1 MAATDERA
9 SSLCDE
15 LLSAHRSPSD
25 ACSKMAWRMS
35 DDATR
40 AAPRHPDV
48 ETRSLVAWLGYHSGL
63 TVRSLD
69 RRVVGA
75 IAKPLAHAILDSG
88 VVADALRAGF
98 GVVVPSQ
105 TWRNQLPLDHPKRT
119 GSFSRLGIHRPDRI
133 IRPDAERMSAVFA
146 ETYAADDVAAQL
158 AAGATLMLSSGHVL
172 EEECRDARL
181 QELLLAR
188 LGAEEFAARRG
199 WRPQSDQLSSR
210 QFFATIVLQGHH
222 AANPAIIDWLVRAYA
237 ELEGVDGY
245 WIVAANTNRSGR
257 QLCGYARLGL
267 SLQELTRR
275 PSSLS
280 GVSDE
285 HLAMLASGVAAT
297 CAGLH
302 GMSFRFPPDPLP
314 ESEDGD
320 EDVGIGI
327 YTYHPAVLGNA
338 GRLGEEGDA
347 LRRALFFNR
356 PCRCGY
362 HEPKVPPLGKA
373 QIVGHNA
380 WSVSRDARRFA
391 VPAVEV
397 AETVLAARADRAR
410 RQRGQLGMRPL
421 RPGFRAISIEAQKLR
436 QRPDADAD
444 EQR

>member
-1 MAATDERA
+1 
-9 SSLCDE
+9 
-15 LLSAHRSPSD
+15 
-25 ACSKMAWRMS
+25 MS
-35 DDATR
+35 DNVTR

-63 TVRSLD
+63 TARSLD

-98 GVVVPSQ
+98 GVVLPSQ
-105 TWRNQLPLDHPKRT
+105 TWRNQLPIDHPKRT
-119 GSFSRLGIHRPDRI
+119 GSFSRLGIHRPNQVV
-133 IRPDAERMSAVFA
+133 RPDAERMSAVFA
-146 ETYAADDVAAQL
+146 ETYAVDDVAAQL

-199 WRPQSDQLSSR
+199 RRPLSDQFGSR

-222 AANPAIIDWLVRAYA
+222 AANPAIIDWLVKAYA
-237 ELEGVDGY
+237 GLEGVDGY

-267 SLQELTRR
+267 SLQEFTGR
-275 PSSLS
+275 PSSLF

-314 ESEDGD
+314 ESEDAE

-327 YTYHPAVLGNA
+327 YTYHPAVLGIA
-338 GRLGEEGDA
+338 GRLGQEGDA
-347 LRRALFFNR
+347 LRRTLFFNR
-356 PCRCGY
+356 PCQCGC

-373 QIVGHNA
+373 QIVGHNS

-391 VPAVEV
+391 APAVEV
-397 AETVLAARADRAR
+397 AEVVLAASAERAR
-410 RQRGQLGMRPL
+410 RQRGQLGMSAL
-421 RPGFRAISIEAQKLR
+421 RPGFRAIPLEAQKLR